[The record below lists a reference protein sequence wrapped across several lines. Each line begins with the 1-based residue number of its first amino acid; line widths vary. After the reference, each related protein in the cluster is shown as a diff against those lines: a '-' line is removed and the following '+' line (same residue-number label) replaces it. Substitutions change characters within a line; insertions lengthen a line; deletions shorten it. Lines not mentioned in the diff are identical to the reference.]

1 MTISELKTY
10 LKEHLVPSKLY
21 EIGGES
27 NGRICLAKVNDCWE
41 VFFFDNMKK
50 IGTIVFKDE
59 NSACNRMLQELSK
72 VMRLLDDKTLYHA

>member
-27 NGRICLAKVNDCWE
+27 NGRICLAKVNDFWE
-41 VFFFDNMKK
+41 VFFVPYSISSRFAAGNLDNQRHPHQKQD
-50 IGTIVFKDE
+50 KD
-59 NSACNRMLQELSK
+59 
-72 VMRLLDDKTLYHA
+72 HA